1 MNGLIL
7 AKYDFDDPWLAY
19 LNNMHVHFVKY
30 GRDGQKMSKRL
41 RNYPP
46 PTDVLRSN
54 GADALRLYL
63 VDSPAVRAETLRFSE
78 EGVQVL
84 NLVLF
89 VSCLTS
95 CFFHQFH

>member
-1 MNGLIL
+1 
-7 AKYDFDDPWLAY
+7 
-19 LNNMHVHFVKY
+19 
-30 GRDGQKMSKRL
+30 MSKRL

-84 NLVLF
+84 YLVLF
-89 VSCLTS
+89 V
-95 CFFHQFH
+95 